1 MVAAAASA
9 ERVVMAAMAGVMEA
23 VVELGAVAA
32 TEVEQA
38 ATAMEA
44 AELEVGSE
52 AQEVGAE
59 AQ

>member
-1 MVAAAASA
+1 VVAAAASA
-9 ERVVMAAMAGVMEA
+9 VRVVMAAMAGMMEA

-44 AELEVGSE
+44 AELEVGLE